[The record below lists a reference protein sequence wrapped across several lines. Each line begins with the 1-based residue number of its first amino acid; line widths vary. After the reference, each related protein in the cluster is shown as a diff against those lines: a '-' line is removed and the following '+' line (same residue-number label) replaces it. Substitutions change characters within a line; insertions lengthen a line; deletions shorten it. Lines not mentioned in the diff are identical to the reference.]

1 MKMMFGR
8 CMIFSYSSKR
18 EIFTRFCPLMVV
30 PVDKGSPPFKLNSK
44 AHSRAPASLNIGPL
58 MKIRASFW
66 LACLACLAGT
76 GLALNANAQAFPQ
89 KSIQVVVPVAAG
101 GGTDL
106 LARNLSQRVSE
117 ILGQPLVVDNKL
129 GAGGNIGVEYVMKS
143 KPDGYTLLVSPATI
157 ATNVAVYRKLPY
169 DLIKDLQA
177 ITLIGQTGV
186 VLVVHPSVKVNNLKE
201 FIDLMKS
208 KNGDM
213 NYGSAGM
220 GSPQHLQAEFFNQL
234 VGLKSNHIPYKGQAQ
249 AMNDLIGG
257 QLQYMF
263 SPIQNALPQIQQGRL
278 KALAVASATRHKAMP
293 QVPTLNEQGYQG
305 VELTNWFAVYAPIN
319 TPPAVVK
326 KLNAAFIQAGKEPK
340 MKEKLDTL
348 GFESFFTTSEEA
360 TDFMRS
366 EIVRWARVAAY
377 AGIKAE

>member
-1 MKMMFGR
+1 MPTHTSPNARSRTNMKKLLITLG
-8 CMIFSYSSKR
+8 ILFSNL
-18 EIFTRFCPLMVV
+18 CV
-30 PVDKGSPPFKLNSK
+30 
-44 AHSRAPASLNIGPL
+44 H
-58 MKIRASFW
+58 
-66 LACLACLAGT
+66 
-76 GLALNANAQAFPQ
+76 AQNFPNHN
-89 KSIQVVVPVAAG
+89 IQVVVPVAAG

-117 ILGQPLVVDNKL
+117 ILGQTLVVENKL

-143 KPDGYTLLVSPATI
+143 KADGYTLLISPATI
-157 ATNVAVYRKLPY
+157 ATNVAVYKKIPY
-169 DLIKDLQA
+169 DLVKDLQA

-186 VLVVHPSVKVNNLKE
+186 VLVVHPSVKANNLKE
-201 FIDLMKS
+201 FIELMKS

-213 NYGSAGM
+213 NYGSAGL

-257 QLQYMF
+257 QLNYMF

-278 KALAVASATRHKAMP
+278 RALAVASADRHKAMP
-293 QVPTLNEQGYQG
+293 QVPTLNEQGYKG

-340 MKEKLDTL
+340 MKDKLDTL

>member
-1 MKMMFGR
+1 MPTHPSPNARSRTNMKKLLITLG
-8 CMIFSYSSKR
+8 ILFSNL
-18 EIFTRFCPLMVV
+18 CV
-30 PVDKGSPPFKLNSK
+30 
-44 AHSRAPASLNIGPL
+44 H
-58 MKIRASFW
+58 
-66 LACLACLAGT
+66 
-76 GLALNANAQAFPQ
+76 AQNFPNHN
-89 KSIQVVVPVAAG
+89 IQVVVPVAAG

-117 ILGQPLVVDNKL
+117 ILGQTLVVENKL

-143 KPDGYTLLVSPATI
+143 KADGYTLLISPATI
-157 ATNVAVYRKLPY
+157 ATNVAVYKKIPY
-169 DLIKDLQA
+169 DLVKDLQA

-186 VLVVHPSVKVNNLKE
+186 VLVVHPSVKANNLKE
-201 FIDLMKS
+201 FIELMKS

-249 AMNDLIGG
+249 AMNDLVGG
-257 QLQYMF
+257 QLNYMF

-278 KALAVASATRHKAMP
+278 RALAVASADRHKAMP
-293 QVPTLNEQGYQG
+293 QVPTLNEQGYKG

-340 MKEKLDTL
+340 MKDKLDTL